1 MRGRFAAVAVG
12 ASVAKNKA
20 KATAAQQQAAA
31 AQQQAAAAQQQAA
44 AIQQQPDTASQPQ
57 QTGQEDITQKLQK
70 LSNLKQQGLIS
81 EEEYQKMKSDLLAK
95 L

>member
-20 KATAAQQQAAA
+20 KATA

>member
-1 MRGRFAAVAVG
+1 MRGRWAAVAVG
-12 ASVAKNKA
+12 SSVAKNKA
-20 KATAAQQQAAA
+20 KAAAAQQQAAA

-44 AIQQQPDTASQPQ
+44 AAQQQPNTTSQ
-57 QTGQEDITQKLQK
+57 QTGEEDVTQKLQK
-70 LSNLKQQGLIS
+70 LANLKQQGLIS